1 MVSLQAHNGIRN
13 QHSRDI
19 KLCDVLGKQL
29 MVVISDSQSTKH
41 RVTLFHYV
49 VFAQDVCCTSTGT
62 MSGQYGC
69 KITKYLGNG
78 KESSGKIWNFP
89 KKLLSLQRQTLSLA
103 TPLSAGSKALQIL
116 LHLNK
121 GCINKRCSFSIS
133 RIFYENV
140 CKTSGFGHCI
150 CSPKSF

>member
-1 MVSLQAHNGIRN
+1 MHCL
-13 QHSRDI
+13 
-19 KLCDVLGKQL
+19 
-29 MVVISDSQSTKH
+29 VVISTSQSTKH

-49 VFAQDVCCTSTGT
+49 VFAQYVCCTSTGT

-78 KESSGKIWNFP
+78 KESSGKIWYFP
-89 KKLLSLQRQTLSLA
+89 KKLLSLQRQTSSLA

-121 GCINKRCSFSIS
+121 GCINKRCSFSVS
-133 RIFYENV
+133 RIVNLDY
-140 CKTSGFGHCI
+140 SY
-150 CSPKSF
+150 SFQQRILRIILIIMDFTDFFQIRW